1 MADSATLTAAPEAAA
16 PEAKKGK
23 SKLLMILVVVLVVAG
38 AAYWFVR
45 GPKDAAG
52 AAAVP
57 PPPEKGAVVALDPIY
72 INLAQSHFL
81 KLGIALQGTKTANV
95 KELDGSEA
103 LDFAIEVFSGQNLE
117 ELSDTKARAEFKKEL
132 VDKVTEAYPDE
143 VMDVY
148 FTEFVM
154 Q

>member
-1 MADSATLTAAPEAAA
+1 MADSATLTAAPEAAEA
-16 PEAKKGK
+16 PAKKGK

-38 AAYWFVR
+38 AAYWFVLK
-45 GPKDAAG
+45 PKDS
-52 AAAVP
+52 AAAAP
-57 PPPEKGAVVALDPIY
+57 PPPEKGSVVALDPIY

-103 LDFAIEVFSGQNLE
+103 LDYAIEVFSGQNLD
-117 ELSDTKARAEFKKEL
+117 ELSDTKTRAEFKKEL

>member
-1 MADSATLTAAPEAAA
+1 MADQATLAAAPEAA
-16 PEAKKGK
+16 PAKKGK
-23 SKLLMILVVVLVVAG
+23 SKLLMILVLVLVVAG
-38 AAYWFVR
+38 AAYWFVLK
-45 GPKDAAG
+45 PKDSA

-57 PPPEKGAVVALDPIY
+57 PPPEKGAVVALEPIY

-81 KLGIALQGTKTANV
+81 KLGLALQGTKTANV

-103 LDFAIEVFSGQNLE
+103 LDFAIEVFSGQE
-117 ELSDTKARAEFKKEL
+117 MDKLSDTEVRAEFKKDL
-132 VDKVTEAYPDE
+132 VEKVTEAYPDE